1 MTPDKLALRYC
12 VRRFRGNTLVDEEI
26 VNNIIP
32 AEGIALLS
40 DALFH
45 GGALPAAWYMGLY
58 ETNYTP
64 TGSVTA
70 ATINALATES
80 TAYAEATRPLFV
92 GVTQSVGVVNNT
104 ASPAVFTFNATKNI
118 YGGFLS
124 SSPTKANPSGVLLSV
139 VKFAT
144 VKPVD
149 SSLRLEVE
157 GGLTLVSA

>member
-1 MTPDKLALRYC
+1 MTKDKLALRYR
-12 VRRFRGNTLVDEEI
+12 VRSFRGDTLVDEEI

-45 GGALPAAWYMGLY
+45 GGGLPAAWYMGLY
-58 ETNYTP
+58 ENNYTP
-64 TGSVTA
+64 TGTVTA

-80 TAYAEATRPLFV
+80 VAYDEATRPLFV
-92 GVTQSVGVVNNT
+92 GVTQSIGVVNNA

-124 SSPTKANPSGVLLSV
+124 SSPTKASPSGVLLSV

-144 VKPVD
+144 LKAAD

-157 GGLTLVSA
+157 GGLSLVSA